1 MEVKSIISRL
11 RFAITSAVA
20 RIHPFVLI
28 VSCVGIVLA
37 YYVGIYATG
46 QIHAASRWMGAMLS
60 CTSVVTVLQLPSY
73 HDSLRPSL
81 LRVLGTFLGA
91 LIAYIYLKMLPFS
104 VVGMLL
110 TIFLLE
116 ALCMMLNIY
125 NNGRIATITLLIIM
139 LVSQMSPEADPATN
153 CMLRFFES
161 AVGVGVGV
169 ALRWTIEKWQELRQR
184 LLYIGQSADGKAV
197 DMDTMPLR
205 WGHLRVWMAASL
217 GQFTGGALSTLIG
230 VVIPMM
236 HLLSHPH
243 LSAAM
248 QGTLAGMS
256 LVGIMV
262 GSLLVGRWSDERGYL
277 RYFRLSPTII
287 LAGAV
292 MAMLSGSLGVQAVA
306 LFTMGFGVGGGY
318 SLDSDYIS
326 EIMPRRWRLFMVGAA
341 KATSAVGNLLM
352 ALACFYILLH
362 WQDKNHWNGMFL
374 LVALLAVVMITSSVS
389 FEQSPGWLLA
399 RGRRKEAQHAVRY
412 FLGQDVEIGEIAL
425 RNQAAELGRFSWRQM
440 LGGKSLRA
448 AILCSVPW
456 ACEGYGVYGVG
467 VFMPTLI
474 MALGISRGAPD
485 SIEYITSSV
494 ELSAYVNIFVLVG
507 FVLGLWR
514 LRRSSHIRQQSWGFV
529 LSAVGLAVIIAGYTL
544 HLTDWV
550 LVAGLIIFEIFLNA
564 GPHLITFILPPQ
576 IYPVAER
583 SAGAGL
589 AGAMGKAGA
598 VAGVVTTPLILKWG
612 GVDAV
617 LAVTLALQLVGAFVT
632 AFLGRD
638 ILGEDSRQWL
648 FRHADASD
656 EGEPS
661 NEVTNESGR
670 A

>member
-1 MEVKSIISRL
+1 
-11 RFAITSAVA
+11 
-20 RIHPFVLI
+20 
-28 VSCVGIVLA
+28 
-37 YYVGIYATG
+37 
-46 QIHAASRWMGAMLS
+46 
-60 CTSVVTVLQLPSY
+60 
-73 HDSLRPSL
+73 

-153 CMLRFFES
+153 CTLRFFES

-169 ALRWTIEKWQELRQR
+169 ALRWSIEKWQALRQR
-184 LLYIGQSADGKAV
+184 LLHIGQSADGRAV

-217 GQFTGGALSTLIG
+217 GQFSGGALSTLIG

-236 HLLSHPH
+236 QLLTYPH

-256 LVGIMV
+256 LVGIRV
-262 GSLLVGRWSDERGYL
+262 GWLLIGRWSDERGYL
-277 RYFRLSPTII
+277 RYFRLCPILI
-287 LAGAV
+287 LAGAI
-292 MAMLSGSLGVQAVA
+292 MAMTSGRLVVQAVA

-341 KATSAVGNLLM
+341 KATSAVGNLTM

-362 WQDKNHWNGMFL
+362 WQDKNHWNGLFL
-374 LVALLAVVMITSSVS
+374 LVALLAAVMITASVR

-399 RGRRKEAQHAVRY
+399 RGRREEAEHSVRY
-412 FLGQDVEIGEIAL
+412 FLGQDVEVGEIAS
-425 RNQAAELGRFSWRQM
+425 RNQATELGRFSWRQM
-440 LGGKSLRA
+440 LGGKNLGR
-448 AILCSVPW
+448 AILCGVPW

-474 MALGISRGAPD
+474 MALGIGQGAQGG
-485 SIEYITSSV
+485 IGHITSSV
-494 ELSAYVNIFVLVG
+494 ELSALVNVFVLLG

-514 LRRSSHIRQQSWGFV
+514 VRRSSHIGQQSWGFM

-544 HLTDWV
+544 HLASWV
-550 LVAGLIIFEIFLNA
+550 LIVGLIIFEIFLNA
-564 GPHLITFILPPQ
+564 GPHLITFVLPPQ
-576 IYPVAER
+576 IYPISER

-589 AGAMGKAGA
+589 AAAMGKAGA
-598 VAGVVTTPLILKWG
+598 IAGVVTTPLILKWG

-632 AFLGRD
+632 ATLGRS
-638 ILGEDSRQWL
+638 ILGEGSRQWL
-648 FRHADASD
+648 FRRADSSFAD
-656 EGEPS
+656 ES
-661 NEVTNESGR
+661 SSEVTNESGR

>member
-1 MEVKSIISRL
+1 MEVRNIFA
-11 RFAITSAVA
+11 RFHTAINSAVA
-20 RIHPFVLI
+20 RINPFVLI

-73 HDSLRPSL
+73 RDSLRPSL
-81 LRVLGTFLGA
+81 LRVLGTFMGA

-184 LLYIGQSADGKAV
+184 LLHIGQSADGTAV

-230 VVIPMM
+230 VVIPLMQ
-236 HLLSHPH
+236 LLSHPH
-243 LSAAM
+243 LSAAA

-256 LVGIMV
+256 LVGIMA
-262 GSLLVGRWSDERGYL
+262 GSLLVGRWSDEKGYL
-277 RYFRLSPTII
+277 RYFRLCPILILLGAII
-287 LAGAV
+287 
-292 MAMLSGSLGVQAVA
+292 AMVSSSLVTLAVA

-341 KATSAVGNLLM
+341 KASSAVGNLTM

-362 WQDKNHWNGMFL
+362 WQANNHWNGLFL
-374 LVALLAVVMITSSVS
+374 LVALLAVVMITSSVR

-399 RGRRKEAQHAVRY
+399 RGRREEAQHAVHY
-412 FLGQDVEIGEIAL
+412 FLGQDVEIGEIGV
-425 RNQAAELGRFSWRQM
+425 RSQATEIGRFSWRQM
-440 LGGKSLRA
+440 LGGKSLKA
-448 AILCSVPW
+448 AVLCGVPW

-467 VFMPTLI
+467 VFLPTLI
-474 MALGISRGAPD
+474 MALGISRGTSQ
-485 SIEYITSSV
+485 SIEHITSSV
-494 ELSAYVNIFVLVG
+494 EMSACVNIFVLVG

-514 LRRSSHIRQQSWGFV
+514 VRRSSHIRQQSWGFM

-544 HLTDWV
+544 HLADWV
-550 LVAGLIIFEIFLNA
+550 LIVGLIIFEIFLNA
-564 GPHLITFILPPQ
+564 GPHLITFVLPPQ
-576 IYPVAER
+576 IYPISER

-589 AGAMGKAGA
+589 AAAMGKAGA
-598 VAGVVTTPLILKWG
+598 IVGVVTTPLILKWG

-617 LAVTLALQLVGAFVT
+617 LAVTLALQLVGALVT
-632 AFLGRD
+632 ALLGRD
-638 ILGEDSRQWL
+638 ILGEGSHQWL
-648 FRHADASD
+648 FRHADASA
-656 EGEPS
+656 EGAS
-661 NEVTNESGR
+661 SSEVTNESGR